1 MMTLF
6 YRIVLFAGVAVIDQ
20 LCSCKDVNM
29 DNITITMQCSIIMR
43 EGEGNMVHGYS
54 SGYIPS

>member
-1 MMTLF
+1 M
-6 YRIVLFAGVAVIDQ
+6 VLFAGVGVIDQ
-20 LCSCKDVNM
+20 LCSCKDANM